1 MLLNSEFPV
10 KNLVV
15 SIKLRIFAAERLIM
29 KSICV
34 ENIMKGMPG
43 ITPIEGANLYENAIV
58 LLHKSGHVSPTK
70 FKVTHTISEDFSL
83 EWNDVFNEQMNRTY
97 QDEQSATERAAVC
110 ISALLTVQL
119 TDYTII
125 ERSRKGTGFDYFLG
139 SKADKFFIPQARL
152 EVSGIAKETE
162 QNLLTTRYRQK
173 VEQTNISDQSS
184 MPAYISVVEFK
195 TPKAIYGKK
204 EITR

>member
-1 MLLNSEFPV
+1 
-10 KNLVV
+10 
-15 SIKLRIFAAERLIM
+15 M